1 MQVISNGGVIRG
13 INNWDV
19 TFLPKK
25 IRKHQATHVEGHYF
39 LMRFDCN
46 AETQKVVRDTLG
58 VDPRML
64 KFSVVKMG
72 TGKLE
77 DISRVTGNVK
87 WFT

>member
-13 INNWDV
+13 INNWEV
-19 TFLPKK
+19 TYLPKK
-25 IRKHQATHVEGHYF
+25 VRKHQATHKIGHYF
-39 LMRFDCN
+39 LMRFDCDPQ
-46 AETQKVVRDTLG
+46 TQKVVRDTLG

-77 DISRVTGNVK
+77 DISRVGGYSG
-87 WFT
+87 WFK